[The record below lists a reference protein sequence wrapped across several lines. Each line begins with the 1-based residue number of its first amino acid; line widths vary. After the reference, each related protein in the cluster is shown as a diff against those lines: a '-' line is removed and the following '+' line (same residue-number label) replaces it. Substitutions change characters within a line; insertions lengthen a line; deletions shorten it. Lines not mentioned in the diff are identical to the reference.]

1 MNPDQP
7 PVKGLEQLRGVAAK
21 ALDDDAY
28 RQRLLDDPAATLKQE
43 GLTVPDGVKV
53 VVHQNTRQE
62 VHLVLPTGLQEAHEL
77 SSNETDVSV
86 LSRTGMH
93 V

>member
-7 PVKGLEQLRGVAAK
+7 TVKGLEHLRGVAAK

-28 RQRLLDDPAATLKQE
+28 RQRLLDDPAGTLKQE

-53 VVHQNTRQE
+53 VVHQNTTQE
-62 VHLVLPTGLQEAHEL
+62 VHLVLPTGLQEAQEL

>member
-1 MNPDQP
+1 MNADQP
-7 PVKGLEQLRGVAAK
+7 TVKGLERLRGVAAK
-21 ALDDDAY
+21 ALDDDTY
-28 RQRLLDDPAATLKQE
+28 RQRLLDDPAGTLKHE

-53 VVHQNTRQE
+53 VVHQNTHQE
-62 VHLVLPTGLQEAHEL
+62 VHLVLPTGLQEAQEL
-77 SSNETDVSV
+77 NSNETDVSV

>member
-1 MNPDQP
+1 MTPDQP
-7 PVKGLEQLRGVAAK
+7 TVKGLQHLRGVAAK
-21 ALDDDAY
+21 ALDNDAY
-28 RQRLLDDPAATLKQE
+28 RQRLVNDPEGTLKDA
-43 GLTVPDGVKV
+43 GLTVRDGVKV
-53 VVHQNTRQE
+53 VVHQNTKQE
-62 VHLVLPTGLQEAHEL
+62 VHLVLPTGFQEVHEL

>member
-7 PVKGLEQLRGVAAK
+7 TVKGLQHLRGVAAK

-28 RQRLLDDPAATLKQE
+28 RRRLLDDPAGTLKQE

-53 VVHQNTRQE
+53 VVHQNTKKE
-62 VHLVLPTGLQEAHEL
+62 VHLVLPTGLQDAQEL
-77 SSNETDVSV
+77 SSSETDVSV